1 MKLGHASPIIRRLA
15 EDAAARGGLCT
26 LVLGARTHCMATV
39 SILTEARLRSMNTV
53 AGSKR
58 ITLLLLAALSL
69 VAAALLG
76 YHPYAEDGGIY
87 ASALALRLNPSLF
100 PAFRAFAVAHTG
112 KSLFIPVVAEVVQRS
127 SLSQEVVL
135 LGLYLL
141 SIAATVAAAYRMACV
156 LLPERRQQI
165 CSTLL
170 FALAMGMPV
179 GGTSL
184 YIADPYLTSRS
195 FSTPLIL
202 LGLTAL
208 MRRNYGSAAVCGAI
222 SFAVH
227 PLMTLWA
234 LLPAAFL
241 LLWQRSARRMRDFVL
256 LALAVV
262 AVMVAI
268 QIVAPVDSAAVL
280 AASLSRGYWFPS
292 QWQSY
297 EWIGLVAPVLMLL
310 AIAGLS
316 GKSTIMSSAAQAM
329 AAAMAAS
336 MLTVTVGALLL
347 IHTSNTAFLLA
358 RLQPLR
364 LLHLVSIVF
373 VLMMGGWLAASDG
386 RAWRRGVLCL
396 FALGAVGG
404 MLFLQRETYPHSAH
418 WENPWGRSGNGYEEA
433 ALWLRQNAPVDA
445 LIAVDAHYT
454 TMHGEDA
461 QMVRAIAQRSTIPDA
476 AKDGGI
482 ASVMPEL
489 ADAWWTGSQAQ
500 EGLAVLPDA
509 QRLQRLRSY
518 GATWILLPADSE
530 TDLACPYRNGDAKVC
545 RLP

>member
-15 EDAAARGGLCT
+15 EDAVSLGALCT

-39 SILTEARLRSMNTV
+39 SILTEARLRSMNAT
-53 AGSKR
+53 ASSKR
-58 ITLLLLAALSL
+58 KTLLFLAALSL
-69 VAAALLG
+69 AAAALLG

-100 PAFRAFAVAHTG
+100 PAFRAFVVAHTG
-112 KSLFIPVVAEVVQRS
+112 KSLFIPLVAEVVQRS
-127 SLSQEVVL
+127 DLSQEVVL
-135 LGLYLL
+135 LGLYLF
-141 SIAATVAAAYRMACV
+141 SIAAIVAAAYRMACA
-156 LLPERRQQI
+156 LLPERRQQL

-184 YIADPYLTSRS
+184 YVADPYLTSRS

-202 LGLTAL
+202 LGMTAL
-208 MRRNYGSAAVCGAI
+208 LRRRYGSAAACAAI
-222 SFAVH
+222 SFAIH

-241 LLWQRSARRMRDFVL
+241 LLWQRSTRRMRDFVL
-256 LALAVV
+256 LALAVIV
-262 AVMVAI
+262 IMVAI
-268 QIVAPVDSAAVL
+268 QMVAPVDSAAVR

-292 QWQSY
+292 QWQWY
-297 EWIGLVAPVLMLL
+297 EWIGLVAPVGMLL
-310 AIAGLS
+310 AIAS
-316 GKSTIMSSAAQAM
+316 GKSKTMSSAARSMAAAM
-329 AAAMAAS
+329 AAAMA
-336 MLTVTVGALLL
+336 TVTVSALLL
-347 IHTSNTAFLLA
+347 IHTENTAFLLA

-373 VLMMGGWLAASDG
+373 VLMLGGWLTTADG
-386 RAWRRGVLCL
+386 RAWRRGVLYL
-396 FALGAVGG
+396 FALGAVVG

-418 WENPWGRSGNGYEEA
+418 WENPWGRNGNGYEEA
-433 ALWLRQNAPVDA
+433 ALWLRQNTPADA

-454 TMHGEDA
+454 TIHGEDA

-489 ADAWWTGSQAQ
+489 ANDWWAGSQAQ
-500 EGLAVLPDA
+500 DELATLPDA
-509 QRLQRLRSY
+509 QRFQRLRPY
-518 GATWILLPADSE
+518 GAAWILLPADAE
-530 TDLACPYRNGDAKVC
+530 TAFPCPYRNENAKVC
-545 RLP
+545 RLH

>member
-1 MKLGHASPIIRRLA
+1 
-15 EDAAARGGLCT
+15 
-26 LVLGARTHCMATV
+26 
-39 SILTEARLRSMNTV
+39 MNTT
-53 AGSKR
+53 ASSRRK
-58 ITLLLLAALSL
+58 TLLFLAALSL

-100 PAFRAFAVAHTG
+100 PAFQAFAVAHTG

-127 SLSQEVVL
+127 NLSQEVVL

-141 SIAATVAAAYRMACV
+141 SIAATVVAVYQMSRALFAE
-156 LLPERRQQI
+156 PRQQF
-165 CSTLL
+165 CATLL

-184 YIADPYLTSRS
+184 YLADPYLTSRS

-208 MRRNYGSAAVCGAI
+208 IGRRYRPAAACGII
-222 SFAVH
+222 SFAIH

-234 LLPAAFL
+234 ILPAAFL
-241 LLWQRSARRMRDFVL
+241 LCWQRSTRRMRDFVL
-256 LALAVV
+256 LALVV
-262 AVMVAI
+262 VGVMVAI
-268 QIVAPVDSAAVL
+268 QIAAPVDSAAVR

-292 QWQSY
+292 QWQWY
-297 EWIGLVAPVLMLL
+297 EWIGLIAPVLMLL
-310 AIAGLS
+310 AVAS
-316 GKSTIMSSAAQAM
+316 PSRKCRPMSSTAQSL
-329 AAAMAAS
+329 AAAMTAS
-336 MLTVTVGALLL
+336 TMTVTIGALLL
-347 IHTSNTAFLLA
+347 THTSNTAFLLA

-364 LLHLVSIVF
+364 LLHLVSIIF
-373 VLMMGGWLAASDG
+373 VLMLGGWLAASDG
-386 RAWRRGVLCL
+386 KAWRHGVLCL

-404 MLFLQRETYPHSAH
+404 MLLLQRETYPHSAH
-418 WENPWGRSGNGYEEA
+418 WENPLGRNGNGYEEA
-433 ALWLRQNAPVDA
+433 ALWLRQNTPADA

-454 TMHGEDA
+454 TMYGEDA

-489 ADAWWTGSQAQ
+489 ANDWWAGSQAQ
-500 EGLAVLPDA
+500 NGLATLSDA

-518 GATWILLPADSE
+518 GAAWMLLPTDAE
-530 TDLACPYRNGDAKVC
+530 TAFPCPYRNGNAKVC
-545 RLP
+545 RLH

>member
-1 MKLGHASPIIRRLA
+1 
-15 EDAAARGGLCT
+15 
-26 LVLGARTHCMATV
+26 MATV
-39 SILTEARLRSMNTV
+39 SILTEAHLRSMNATT
-53 AGSKR
+53 GSKR
-58 ITLLLLAALSL
+58 KALLLLTALSL
-69 VAAALLG
+69 IAAALLG

-100 PAFRAFAVAHTG
+100 PTFRAFAVAHTG

-127 SLSQEVVL
+127 NLSQEVVL

-141 SIAATVAAAYRMACV
+141 SLAATVAAVYQMACA
-156 LLPERRQQI
+156 LFPERRQQF
-165 CSTLL
+165 CAALL

-208 MRRNYGSAAVCGAI
+208 LHRKYGLAAAFAAA

-234 LLPAAFL
+234 LLPMAFL
-241 LLWQRSARRMRDFVL
+241 LSWQRSAKRMRDVVL

-262 AVMVAI
+262 GVMMAI
-268 QIVAPVDSAAVL
+268 QIAAPVDSAAIR

-292 QWQSY
+292 QWQWY
-297 EWIGLVAPVLMLL
+297 EWIGLLAPLLMLL
-310 AIAGLS
+310 VLAY
-316 GKSTIMSSAAQAM
+316 GKNKSISSTAQAL

-336 MLTVTVGALLL
+336 LMTVTAGALLL
-347 IHTSNTAFLLA
+347 IHTGDTAFLLA

-364 LLHLVSIVF
+364 LLHPVSIVF
-373 VLMMGGWLAASDG
+373 VLMLGGWLAIPGAKT
-386 RAWRRGVLCL
+386 WRRYLLYL
-396 FALGAVGG
+396 FVAGAIGG
-404 MLFLQRETYPHSAH
+404 MSFLQREIYSHSAH
-418 WENPWGRSGNGYEEA
+418 FESPWGTGGNGYKEA
-433 ALWLRQNAPVDA
+433 ALWLRQNTSADA

-454 TMHGEDA
+454 TMRGEDA
-461 QMVRAIAQRSTIPDA
+461 QMVRAIAQRSTVPDA

-482 ASVMPEL
+482 ASVVPEL
-489 ADAWWTGSQAQ
+489 ADMWWAGSQAQ
-500 EGLAVLPDA
+500 DGLAESSDV
-509 QRLQRLRSY
+509 QRVQRLRPF
-518 GATWILLPADSE
+518 GASWILLPTDAE
-530 TDLACPYRNGDAKVC
+530 TAFPCPYRNTDAKVC

>member
-1 MKLGHASPIIRRLA
+1 
-15 EDAAARGGLCT
+15 
-26 LVLGARTHCMATV
+26 MATV
-39 SILTEARLRSMNTV
+39 SILTEARSRSMNTT
-53 AGSKR
+53 ADSKR
-58 ITLLLLAALSL
+58 TTLLFLAGLSL
-69 VAAALLG
+69 IAAALLG

-87 ASALALRLNPSLF
+87 ASALALRLNPALF

-112 KSLFIPVVAEVVQRS
+112 KSLFIPMVAEMVQRS
-127 SLSQEVVL
+127 HLSQEVVL

-141 SIAATVAAAYRMACV
+141 SIGSSLAAAYGMACV
-156 LLPERRQQI
+156 LFPERRQQL

-195 FSTPLIL
+195 LSTPLIL
-202 LGLTAL
+202 LGLTAIL
-208 MRRNYGSAAVCGAI
+208 RRKYGYAAVCGGIA
-222 SFAVH
+222 FAVH

-241 LLWQRSARRMRDFVL
+241 LLWQISARRIRAIIL
-256 LALAVV
+256 LSLAVIG
-262 AVMVAI
+262 VMVTI
-268 QIVAPVDSAAVL
+268 QIVSSADSDAVR
-280 AASLSRGYWFPS
+280 AASLSRSYWFPS
-292 QWQSY
+292 QWQWY

-310 AIAGLS
+310 ATASLS
-316 GKSTIMSSAAQAM
+316 GKNKAMSSAAQAM
-329 AAAMAAS
+329 AAAMATSIA
-336 MLTVTVGALLL
+336 TVTIGALLL

-364 LLHLVSIVF
+364 LLHPVSIIF
-373 VLMMGGWLAASDG
+373 VLMLGGWLAAPDG
-386 RAWRRGVLCL
+386 RAWRRGVLL
-396 FALGAVGG
+396 LLTLGAVAG
-404 MLFLQRETYPHSAH
+404 MLFLQRSTYPHSSH
-418 WENPWGRSGNGYEEA
+418 WEKPWGQSGNEYEAA
-433 ALWLRQNAPVDA
+433 ALWLRQNTPVDA

-461 QMVRAIAQRSTIPDA
+461 QMVRAIGQRSTIPDA

-482 ASVMPEL
+482 ASVVPAL
-489 ADAWWTGSQAQ
+489 ADTWWTGSQAQ

-509 QRLQRLRSY
+509 QRIQRLQPF
-518 GATWILLPADSE
+518 GAAWVLLPAAAE
-530 TDLACPYRNGDAKVC
+530 TAFPCPYRNTDAKVC